1 MKKMVMAGLLTLSA
15 LTVVT
20 GCSDEK
26 SASTDEEKS
35 LAISQDELP
44 PVTQEQSEREALNA
58 VKRFYSALNNQD
70 ETALKTELKEFLA
83 YAEGDPQSPKEL
95 LNAYEKYDFLA
106 RTDLEIIPRD
116 DLDVE
121 GLFKEMYDNNA
132 RVYVYSTYTGSLE
145 EGDKADYIFE
155 VERSLNDGKF
165 YITRMGESDSETALL
180 PILSQKRDEYRER
193 SKKPLFELTP
203 IGRNIDYSEDEK
215 YVPDEQLINLV
226 GSLMESDSDKI
237 GTSVRVANRFGP
249 DEFLIKTDAGEFIV
263 RFKDKGDT
271 YAWIIQ
277 VYGMSDVVMK
287 SASYDN

>member
-1 MKKMVMAGLLTLSA
+1 MKKMVMAGLLSLSA

-44 PVTQEQSEREALNA
+44 SVSQEQSEREALNA

-106 RTDLEIIPRD
+106 KTDLEIIPRD
-116 DLDVE
+116 DLRV
-121 GLFKEMYDNNA
+121 GGISKEMYNNNA
-132 RVYVYSTYTGSLE
+132 RVYIYSTYTGSLD
-145 EGDKADYIFE
+145 EGEKANYIFE

-165 YITRMGESDSETALL
+165 YITRMGEPDNKSVLL
-180 PILSQKRDEYRER
+180 PILPQERDKYRDR
-193 SKKPLFELTP
+193 SEKPLFELTP
-203 IGRNIDYSEDEK
+203 VGRNIDYSDDEK

-263 RFKDKGDT
+263 RFKHKGST
-271 YAWIIQ
+271 YAWIVE
-277 VYGMSDVVMK
+277 VYGTNDLVMK